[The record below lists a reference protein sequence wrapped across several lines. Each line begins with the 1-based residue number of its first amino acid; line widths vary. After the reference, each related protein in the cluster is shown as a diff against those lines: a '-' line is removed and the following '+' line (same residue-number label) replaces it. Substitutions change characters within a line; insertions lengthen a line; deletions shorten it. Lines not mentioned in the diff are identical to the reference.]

1 LYGGSPLSHIRG
13 TNAIEQNLGELTKF
27 QWQIIR
33 NDETTEDTE
42 DTEEEKRE
50 MNNSDVNGFEI
61 SLPSEEFR

>member
-13 TNAIEQNLGELTKF
+13 TNAIGHNLGELTKF
-27 QWQIIR
+27 KWQIIL
-33 NDETTEDTE
+33 NDETTEGTE

-61 SLPSEEFR
+61 SLHSEEFR

>member
-1 LYGGSPLSHIRG
+1 M
-13 TNAIEQNLGELTKF
+13 
-27 QWQIIR
+27 IR

-61 SLPSEEFR
+61 SLHSEEFP